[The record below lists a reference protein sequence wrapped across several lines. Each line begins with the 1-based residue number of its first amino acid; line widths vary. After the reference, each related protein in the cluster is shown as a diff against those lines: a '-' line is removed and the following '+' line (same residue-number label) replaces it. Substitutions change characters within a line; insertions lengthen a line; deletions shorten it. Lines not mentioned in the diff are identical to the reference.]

1 MYMKLSLEDLN
12 LDTCPPIWQELIPV
26 KWYIGR
32 DRKMENNFKD
42 CLIFREKKLSSKHFR
57 EQIIY
62 FTTITK

>member
-1 MYMKLSLEDLN
+1 MYMKHSLGDLN
-12 LDTCPPIWQELIPV
+12 LDTCPQIWQELIPV

-62 FTTITK
+62 FITIKK